1 MIKSFSKINL
11 FLKVLKKNKKNLH
24 NIQSNTILI
33 NLYDEIRIQKINKN
47 KDQINFIGRFK
58 KDIYKKD
65 NSIIKALDLLRK
77 NKLIHKKHRY
87 KITINKKIP
96 VFSGLGG
103 GTSNA
108 FFLINY
114 FLKGRF
120 NQKLIQVFEKK
131 IGSDFRLFFFKN
143 SIQKNL
149 KNIIQ
154 LNSKKNIFFTLVYPN
169 FKCSTKKVYSKVKK
183 YSSPISFSKI
193 NSDHKYLEFLKN
205 QNNDL
210 QAIVENK
217 YPKIRKLLIEIR
229 NQKKCIFSRMTGSG
243 SACFGLFT
251 TKKSADFALI
261 NVKKKFPSYFCTSVK
276 NT

>member
-24 NIQSNTILI
+24 NIQSNTVLI
-33 NLYDEIRIQKINKN
+33 NLYDEIKIQKINKN
-47 KDQINFIGRFK
+47 KDQVNFIGRFK

-77 NKLIHKKHRY
+77 NKLIYKKHRY

-108 FFLINY
+108 FFLIDY

-120 NQKLIQVFEKK
+120 NQKLIQVFEKI

-149 KNIIQ
+149 KNVVQ
-154 LNSKKNIFFTLVYPN
+154 LNLKKNIFFTLVYPN
-169 FKCSTKKVYSKVKK
+169 LKCSTKKIYSKVKK

-193 NSDHKYLEFLKN
+193 TSNHEYLEFLKN

-210 QAIVENK
+210 QTIVENK
-217 YPKIRKLLIEIR
+217 YPKIRKLLVEIR
-229 NQKKCIFSRMTGSG
+229 NQKNCMFSRMTGSG

-251 TKKSADFALI
+251 NKKYANFALT
-261 NVKKKFPSYFCTSVK
+261 NVKKKFPSYFCTLVK